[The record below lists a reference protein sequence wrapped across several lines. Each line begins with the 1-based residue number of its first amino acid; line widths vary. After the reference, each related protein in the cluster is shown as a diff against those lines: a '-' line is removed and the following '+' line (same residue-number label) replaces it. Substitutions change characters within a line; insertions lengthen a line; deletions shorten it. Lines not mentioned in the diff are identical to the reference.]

1 MWFLSP
7 APSILCD
14 IIERDVFRRHT
25 NRVAYRQNILILIEL
40 EEFLFFLKID
50 FILEFLKKGAKNSH
64 PNVIFHQYSVIY
76 AAKSFDSFSQ
86 KYQKINDNIGCL
98 NRKSSGNLFIEI
110 MDS

>member
-1 MWFLSP
+1 MTS
-7 APSILCD
+7 SM
-14 IIERDVFRRHT
+14 RDEYRGDT
-25 NRVAYRQNILILIEL
+25 NRVAYQQNIMILIEL
-40 EEFLFFLKID
+40 EVFLFFQKID
-50 FILEFLKKGAKNSH
+50 LILKFLKKVAKNSH